1 MNRREIETQLLTQI
15 SEVIPIIKKNN
26 DLKNLHEAVFSS
38 SKGLGLIIALD
49 YPEKQKLDAPAKYL
63 LGLKEIR
70 GKYSE
75 PYIEKLFLDCY
86 SELLSNESR
95 LNEYVKNI
103 VDDLLTSEDKEYL
116 IISEVDNIQINDDQ
130 EYEIIDA
137 NIKICKKEDIPF
149 DVNKVKLPGMDILN
163 KPVIITRVKAGEK
176 EKAKEIALH
185 RFIVSFNLIRL
196 YVPSFK
202 PTMKGFLH
210 SSIQSLI
217 LYDESDKSISVDMNR
232 IGDTVLNRANM
243 SLEFYKKMLDSGVAE
258 LKNEN
263 SVSKVVKECLYWYGL
278 GLDEKHPAAKLI
290 NFVTV
295 LESSLKKKDE
305 VTELRRTVSE
315 RGAILLN
322 DKFEER
328 KIALEHLK
336 KIYDLRSKVVHTGV
350 LIDNKDL
357 ASLAGGY
364 ARAVLINL
372 IEKSKEMNGDFDD
385 FINYIDD
392 IKLGRDEGP
401 VEVKK

>member
-1 MNRREIETQLLTQI
+1 MNRREIETQLLTRI
-15 SEVIPIIKKNN
+15 SEVIPVIKKNN

-38 SKGLGLIIALD
+38 SRGKNLIVAMD
-49 YPEKQKLDAPAKYL
+49 YHEKEKMDAPAKYL
-63 LGLKEIR
+63 LGLKEINR
-70 GKYSE
+70 KYSE
-75 PYIEKLFLDCY
+75 LYIENLFLDCY
-86 SELLSNESR
+86 NELLSNESR
-95 LNEYVKNI
+95 LNEYVKDI
-103 VDDLLTSEDKEYL
+103 VDDLFTNKDKEYL

-137 NIKICKKEDIPF
+137 IIKICTKEDIPF
-149 DVNKVKLPGMDILN
+149 DIGMIKLPGMDILK

-185 RFIVSFNLIRL
+185 RFIVSFNLVRL

-202 PTMKGFLH
+202 LTMKGCLH

-217 LYDESDKSISVDMNR
+217 VYNEADKSISADMNR
-232 IGDTVLNRANM
+232 IGDTPLNRANM
-243 SLEFYKKMLDSGVAE
+243 SSELYKKMLDSGIAE
-258 LKNEN
+258 LKKEN
-263 SVSKVVKECLYWYGL
+263 TISKVVKECLYWYGL
-278 GLDEKHPAAKLI
+278 GLDEKDPAARLV

-295 LESSLKKKDE
+295 LESSLKKKGE
-305 VTELRRTVSE
+305 TTELRRTVSE

-328 KIALEHLK
+328 KSAFEHLK

-392 IKLGRDEGP
+392 IKLGKDNNA
-401 VEVKK
+401 